1 MDLHNE
7 TICNLTAYVEWYST
21 QLDEKNGFLSLE
33 KLRIALL
40 DIDREDVEAWR
51 IMDFDSGAKR
61 DDFVE
66 LYSGRRPKQLNL
78 STGETMELST
88 VWCDEGLN
96 GLRFEIAGG
105 HG

>member
-1 MDLHNE
+1 MAFVEPTSKRIIGFAEQREGL
-7 TICNLTAYVEWYST
+7 NL
-21 QLDEKNGFLSLE
+21 
-33 KLRIALL
+33 
-40 DIDREDVEAWR
+40 
-51 IMDFDSGAKR
+51 DFDSGAKR

-96 GLRFEIAGG
+96 GLRFELAGG